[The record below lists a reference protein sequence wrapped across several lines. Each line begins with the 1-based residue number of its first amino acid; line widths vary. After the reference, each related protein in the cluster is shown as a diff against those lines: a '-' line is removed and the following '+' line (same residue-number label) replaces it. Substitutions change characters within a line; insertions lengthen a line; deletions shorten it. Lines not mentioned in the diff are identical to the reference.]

1 MAWTDLSGA
10 NAPLNASGTDRGF
23 DVSPVKDFNGL
34 AGFAPFDFS
43 DPNYNG
49 IFNPIR
55 EQQIIDEAGGGGG
68 PTRPTSGLVYPRL
81 V

>member
-10 NAPLNASGTDRGF
+10 NAVNASGTHQTW
-23 DVSPVKDFNGL
+23 DVSPVKDFDKVTGYVN
-34 AGFAPFDFS
+34 FAFS
-43 DPNYNG
+43 IPLYNG
-49 IFNPIR
+49 IFNPVHK
-55 EQQIIDEAGGGGG
+55 QQIIDEGGGSGG

>member
-1 MAWTDLSGA
+1 MAWIDLSGA
-10 NAPLNASGTDRGF
+10 NAPLNASGTDQGF
-23 DVSPVKDFNGL
+23 DASPVKDFDRLNGFV
-34 AGFAPFDFS
+34 AIDFPK
-43 DPNYNG
+43 PNYNG

-55 EQQIIDEAGGGGG
+55 EQQIIDEAGGGSG

>member
-10 NAPLNASGTDRGF
+10 NVPSNASGTDQGF
-23 DVSPVKDFNGL
+23 DASLVKDFDRLNTFVL
-34 AGFAPFDFS
+34 YDFGE
-43 DPNYNG
+43 PHFNG
-49 IFNPIR
+49 IFNPIYG
-55 EQQIIDEAGGGGG
+55 QQVIDESGGSGG